1 MVVKWDEST
10 GEIHC
15 GCCPAV
21 VRNDNVDLHVAS
33 KRHLEKLK
41 VATATNMR
49 QASMR
54 TAIVNSKKMTR
65 NTDEDTH
72 LFRVEYLRVLLQCGI
87 PYTKA
92 SVYGPLNNFIENWT
106 KMSVVDSSHLIR
118 DYLPLIEKEQK
129 DLLLSEIKD
138 REIRVGFDETTIGHT
153 NMCFVVGFVN
163 ATGQM
168 IQRVVDLKQVKGI
181 HFHVLIYL
189 YIITPFSLFPS

>member
-1 MVVKWDEST
+1 MVVKWDELT

-72 LFRVEYLRVLLQCGI
+72 LFRVEYLRVLLQ
-87 PYTKA
+87 
-92 SVYGPLNNFIENWT
+92 VEF
-106 KMSVVDSSHLIR
+106 LILR
-118 DYLPLIEKEQK
+118 HQCT
-129 DLLLSEIKD
+129 DL
-138 REIRVGFDETTIGHT
+138 
-153 NMCFVVGFVN
+153 
-163 ATGQM
+163 
-168 IQRVVDLKQVKGI
+168 
-181 HFHVLIYL
+181 
-189 YIITPFSLFPS
+189 